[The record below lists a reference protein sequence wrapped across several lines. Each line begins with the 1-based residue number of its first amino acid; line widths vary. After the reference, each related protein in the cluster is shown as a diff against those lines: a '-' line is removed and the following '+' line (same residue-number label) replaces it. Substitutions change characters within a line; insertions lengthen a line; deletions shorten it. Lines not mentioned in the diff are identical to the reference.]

1 MKTRAAHRWTLP
13 FLVGGLVLATP
24 SLAQDEDSPYSY
36 PDEQSEES
44 DSPGRRSS
52 SSEDSPY
59 AYPDEQ
65 SEESSRPS
73 RRRPARPER
82 DMHEEFRQAAEGED
96 EESRDFERMAGL
108 DDPNTGVAF
117 ELIGGAM
124 FLSSARGQFLGDAQP
139 AFGARFTWEYGRLL
153 NSEPL
158 RESLWFDVRYTYAG
172 QREGTS
178 LVIGD
183 TRLHYATIAPAYEF
197 TFGESSDY
205 GFFLQAGAGIT
216 YEHTA
221 IESGGKVTPVDG
233 VKSLIQYG
241 VGLRGRSRLSAAT
254 NVRLAWRVEAQRFRR
269 GYQDDTFFGASLGT
283 AF

>member
-1 MKTRAAHRWTLP
+1 MKTRVAHSWPLP
-13 FLVGGLVLATP
+13 FLLGSLVLASP
-24 SLAQDEDSPYSY
+24 SLAQD
-36 PDEQSEES
+36 
-44 DSPGRRSS
+44 
-52 SSEDSPY
+52 DSPY
-59 AYPDEQ
+59 AYPDDEQ
-65 SEESSRPS
+65 DDSRPRRPASGDDSPYAYPDDEAEPSRPS
-73 RRRPARPER
+73 RPRRPARPDREMS
-82 DMHEEFRQAAEGED
+82 DEFRQAAEGD
-96 EESRDFERMAGL
+96 EEEQDFKRLAGL

-117 ELIGGAM
+117 ELLGGAM
-124 FLSSARGQFLGDAQP
+124 FLSSARGQLLGDAQP

-158 RESLWFDVRYTYAG
+158 RESLWFDVRYTYVG
-172 QREGTS
+172 QRDGTA
-178 LVIGD
+178 LIIGD

-197 TFGESSDY
+197 LFGDSTDY
-205 GFFLQAGAGIT
+205 GFYVQAGGGIA

-241 VGLRGRSRLSAAT
+241 VGLRGRSQLSAAS

-269 GYQDDTFFGASLGT
+269 GYQDDTFFGASAGV